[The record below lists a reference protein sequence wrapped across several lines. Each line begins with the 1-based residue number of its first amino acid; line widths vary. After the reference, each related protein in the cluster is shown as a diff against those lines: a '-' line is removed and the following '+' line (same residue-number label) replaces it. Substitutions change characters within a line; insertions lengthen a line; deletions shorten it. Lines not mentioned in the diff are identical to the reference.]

1 MQASLFVGRVG
12 DYMDVAPLSILLDT
26 SLRDV
31 ETMLVDA
38 RVHAVPVL
46 DEAGQCH
53 GMISTFHLV
62 QSGSDARDITTI
74 TLPCSADEPDETPP
88 ELTARDVMETEPLF
102 VTPDSPLEEAARVM
116 YENGV
121 DRVVVLHGGRL
132 VGMITSSDLLRI
144 LTQSGSYPPPRIDFD
159 PCTSA
164 CELS

>member
-12 DYMDVAPLSILLDT
+12 DYMESAPLCVSLHS
-26 SLRDV
+26 SLREV

-38 RVHAVPVL
+38 RVHAVPVV
-46 DEAGQCH
+46 DEAGHCH
-53 GMISTFHLV
+53 GMISTFDLV
-62 QSGSDARDITTI
+62 QCGSDARDITTI

-88 ELTARDVMETEPLF
+88 ELTARDVMETVALF
-102 VTPDSPLEEAARVM
+102 VTRDAPLEEAARVM

-121 DRVVVLHGGRL
+121 DRVVVLDRGRL
-132 VGMITSSDLLRI
+132 IGMITSSDLLRI

-159 PCTSA
+159 PCASA